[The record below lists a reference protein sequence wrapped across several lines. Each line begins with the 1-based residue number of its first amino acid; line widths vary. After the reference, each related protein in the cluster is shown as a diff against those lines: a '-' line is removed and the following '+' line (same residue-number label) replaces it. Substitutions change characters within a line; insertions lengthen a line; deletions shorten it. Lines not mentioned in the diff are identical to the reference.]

1 MNTHVSGQAMHIA
14 GLIFLWA
21 NRLYCVARMVH
32 GARVILRSGP
42 GPMRS
47 TAVNVTLI
55 AIWQLFGTY
64 LLVDVLGMNPFH
76 LLWWYP
82 VGWAI
87 LAIFEAIA
95 TDVRRLLK
103 RIEGQ
108 NP

>member
-21 NRLYCVARMVH
+21 NRLYCVAMIVY
-32 GARVILRSGP
+32 GARGIPRSDP

-55 AIWQLFGTY
+55 AIWQLAGTY
-64 LLVDVLGMNPFH
+64 LLVDVHAMNPFH

-82 VGWAI
+82 AGWALLTI
-87 LAIFEAIA
+87 IRAIGMDIRSLAA
-95 TDVRRLLK
+95 K
-103 RIEGQ
+103 
-108 NP
+108 

>member
-1 MNTHVSGQAMHIA
+1 MNTHVSGHAMHIA

-21 NRLYCVARMVH
+21 NRLYCVAMMVH
-32 GARVILRSGP
+32 GARVIPRSGP

-47 TAVNVTLI
+47 TAVNVTLV

-82 VGWAI
+82 AGWALLTVI
-87 LAIFEAIA
+87 RAIGIN
-95 TDVRRLLK
+95 VRRLAA
-103 RIEGQ
+103 R
-108 NP
+108 

>member
-1 MNTHVSGQAMHIA
+1 MHIA

-21 NRLYCVARMVH
+21 NRLYCVAMMVH
-32 GARVILRSGP
+32 GARVIPKSGP

-55 AIWQLFGTY
+55 AIWQLLGTY

-82 VGWAI
+82 AGWALLTI
-87 LAIFEAIA
+87 IRAIGV
-95 TDVRRLLK
+95 DVRRLAAK
-103 RIEGQ
+103 
-108 NP
+108 